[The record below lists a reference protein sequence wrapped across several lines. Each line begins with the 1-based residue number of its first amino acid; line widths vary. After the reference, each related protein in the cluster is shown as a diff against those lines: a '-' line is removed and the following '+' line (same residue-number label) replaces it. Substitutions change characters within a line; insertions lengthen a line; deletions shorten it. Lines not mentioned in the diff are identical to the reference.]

1 MSGTRP
7 WTRPRVLIGAAVVVV
22 VIVVVAVGAW
32 RLRGGGETAKPAH
45 PRAQATVSPRSTI
58 AGPKAP
64 AVLPA
69 MIMGNAKAPVLI
81 EEFADYRCAACGAF
95 SRQTAPALIKKY
107 VNAGVVRIAW
117 RDLPENGAQSESAA
131 IAGRAAAR
139 QGKFW
144 QFNTAVFA
152 LKPTEKDQKLTAAAL
167 RGAAKS
173 AGLDLERY
181 DADVKDP
188 ALRTAVEQDRAFGD
202 ALSMSGPPT
211 FLING
216 EEIDGDQPPAT
227 FEKAIDQARKG

>member
-7 WTRPRVLIGAAVVVV
+7 WTRPWVLIGAAVVVV
-22 VIVVVAVGAW
+22 AIAVVAVGAW
-32 RLRGGGETAKPAH
+32 RLRGGDTAKPAR

-64 AVLPA
+64 TVPPA
-69 MIMGNAKAPVLI
+69 MIMGSAKAPVLI

-144 QFNTAVFA
+144 PFNSAVFA
-152 LKPTEKDQKLTAAAL
+152 LKPTEHDQKLTAAAL

-173 AGLDLERY
+173 AGLDLKRY
-181 DADVKDP
+181 DADIKDP
-188 ALRTAVEQDRAFGD
+188 ALRTAVDQDRAFGD

-211 FLING
+211 FLVNG
-216 EEIDGDQPPAT
+216 EAITGDQPLAT
-227 FEKAIDQARKG
+227 FEKAIAQARKG